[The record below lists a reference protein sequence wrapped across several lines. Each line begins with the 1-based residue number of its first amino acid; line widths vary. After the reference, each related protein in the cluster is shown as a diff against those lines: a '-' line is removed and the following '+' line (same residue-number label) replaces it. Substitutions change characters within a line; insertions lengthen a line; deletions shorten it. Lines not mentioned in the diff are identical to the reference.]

1 MPKDYNVF
9 QMLIAA
15 LCCFY
20 HRRSIIRVKV
30 GALFQLGVL
39 VSNLSVCFYTV
50 VGYRVF
56 LIKNT
61 FTIHCCLREKLEQ
74 QNCLK
79 TCSFVSLKL
88 AVFMFRD

>member
-50 VGYRVF
+50 VGYSVSHKEH
-56 LIKNT
+56 LYNS
-61 FTIHCCLREKLEQ
+61 LLSQRE
-74 QNCLK
+74 
-79 TCSFVSLKL
+79 
-88 AVFMFRD
+88 A